1 MIHKFISENTASVR
15 VRALA
20 CVALSCFGLAG
31 ITTPAAATT
40 LLASNSTWLVT
51 PTNPGTGWESDLG
64 FDDSSWQSATELY
77 DVGDFYTEYAD
88 AFGIWT
94 SGGQFSTVE
103 TEMWAR
109 YVFNLGSVPLSA
121 LLVNGFDDDGDLYI
135 NGVKVV
141 DDHNGIANNS
151 FADITPYLVSGDN
164 LLAFTVT
171 DNYPVFGYEHS
182 AWVHV
187 EAQFSAVPLPA
198 TLPLFATGIGG
209 LIAFGR
215 RAKSV
220 VET

>member
-1 MIHKFISENTASVR
+1 MIPRLVFENTASGR

-31 ITTPAAATT
+31 VPAPAAANT
-40 LLASNSTWLVT
+40 LIASNSTWLVT
-51 PTNPGTGWESDLG
+51 PTNPGTGWESDLS

-77 DVGDFYTEYAD
+77 DVGDFYSEYAD

-141 DDHNGIANNS
+141 DDHNGEANNS
-151 FADITPYLVSGDN
+151 SADITTHLVSGDN
-164 LLAFTVT
+164 LIAFMVT
-171 DNYPVFGYEHS
+171 DNYPVWGYNHS

-187 EAQFSAVPLPA
+187 EAEFAPVPLPA
-198 TLPLFATGIGG
+198 ALPLFAMGIGG
-209 LIAFGR
+209 LMAFGR
-215 RAKSV
+215 RRANR
-220 VET
+220 